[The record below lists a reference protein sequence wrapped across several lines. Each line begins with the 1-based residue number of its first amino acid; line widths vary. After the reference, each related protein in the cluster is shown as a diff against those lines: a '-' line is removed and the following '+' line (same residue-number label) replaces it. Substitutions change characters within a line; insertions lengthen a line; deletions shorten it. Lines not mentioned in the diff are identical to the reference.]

1 LVCKKPIRFPNG
13 EDVSLILPLSFF
25 DLTKHLR
32 AINQIADI
40 AKDDSLIE
48 QLLIADDE
56 KTVYQ
61 LLRQRS

>member
-1 LVCKKPIRFPNG
+1 
-13 EDVSLILPLSFF
+13 LILLLSFF